1 MAAAA
6 RRARLEE
13 SWAWIESE
21 LDDYDAEPEPGTSAA
36 GSMALEP
43 LYDAVDSIVGRNP
56 TLQLRRPALTK
67 MVTTLVEKV
76 GDNPTESAIL
86 GATTHIEATL
96 VQAHR
101 IGVADKTPTARQS
114 FSSNDGSR
122 RLMPQRSGTPT
133 GISASLR
140 SMPSFTGTDRSA
152 TPDGAALSEL
162 DPGSPVTPAADSPRS
177 PSAAFA
183 ADPLCDI
190 NFDGLA
196 ASDDELVSHCCTMA
210 EKLGMQDAL
219 GVGPEKIEEY
229 FLSCR
234 NQMHSYCPFH
244 NWHHVADVTQCL
256 YTVILT
262 TGLNKALTIEQLIA
276 VFLAAPA
283 HDLDHRGRSNV
294 LEINEETDIAK
305 EFPDEKGPLEN
316 HHARLA
322 LQTYATHNTTKL
334 TSAAASPTHCHPLV
348 CGSLDGSAVA
358 LAVARDGGRPD
369 VCTCVAL
376 CCFALHAEQTR
387 GHEDSREFDGE
398 PAACGPRLCEE
409 WYPRYGH
416 GPARSHHEWF
426 QGVDVSHTTTPDRLT
441 QPACCL
447 ACLLAA
453 LLLLSLSANLDDGN
467 CRLPRQS
474 ASRSRY
480 AFVSDDA
487 LCSALPRPSLPC
499 VALRC
504 SAVPTCR
511 TRRIRCVRRT
521 SSSPGR
527 RAG

>member
-334 TSAAASPTHCHPLV
+334 TSAAASPTATLSSAAV
-348 CGSLDGSAVA
+348 SMGLQWLSL
-358 LAVARDGGRPD
+358 
-369 VCTCVAL
+369 
-376 CCFALHAEQTR
+376 
-387 GHEDSREFDGE
+387 
-398 PAACGPRLCEE
+398 
-409 WYPRYGH
+409 
-416 GPARSHHEWF
+416 
-426 QGVDVSHTTTPDRLT
+426 
-441 QPACCL
+441 
-447 ACLLAA
+447 LLAMVGVLTFA
-453 LLLLSLSANLDDGN
+453 
-467 CRLPRQS
+467 R
-474 ASRSRY
+474 
-480 AFVSDDA
+480 VW
-487 LCSALPRPSLPC
+487 
-499 VALRC
+499 
-504 SAVPTCR
+504 
-511 TRRIRCVRRT
+511 RCVVLLCTLSRLEDTKILENLTESQRRVVRACVKNGILAT
-521 SSSPGR
+521 DMGR
-527 RAG
+527 HGAIMNGFKESM